1 MEGTMKVCVLT
12 GQRQLEWTEREI
24 PQPAAGELQIKLE
37 YVGICGSDLHFFDQ
51 GRLANW
57 ELDGPL
63 ALGHEPGGVV
73 TAIGEG
79 VTGFEV
85 GDKVA
90 IEPAVPCGKC
100 EACRTGHYNLCPD
113 VKMLAIP
120 HERDGVFSEYC
131 THDATMCYKLPE
143 NMDTMEGG
151 LLEPLTVF
159 IVTVLVGIAV
169 HIATGN
175 FFTSYN
181 ISTLSR
187 AASFAIIVGFGQTIV
202 LLTGGIDLSVATIG
216 QVCGMA
222 SAIFMVN
229 YGMNP
234 YLAIIIASLMG
245 IVLGAVNGFFIAYFK
260 MTPFIVTLAT
270 MQIYKGIVYVIT
282 KGMPITGM
290 PENAQNLANG
300 IIGGVLPKIV
310 VMMILICVI
319 LTVMLNRTK
328 FGRHI
333 YALGGNRKCAKIV
346 GIPTEKVEM
355 LVYCLSGLLAAFA
368 GVMMACKLASFQAS
382 IGESWQMDSIT
393 AAVLGGTSMAGG
405 IGTVVGTIFGG
416 LLSSVISTCITLL
429 RISSYWQTIVTGA
442 VVLIAV
448 LIDAVKDNPAIQ
460 EKIQRKRRSKGKN

>member
-1 MEGTMKVCVLT
+1 
-12 GQRQLEWTEREI
+12 
-24 PQPAAGELQIKLE
+24 
-37 YVGICGSDLHFFDQ
+37 
-51 GRLANW
+51 
-57 ELDGPL
+57 
-63 ALGHEPGGVV
+63 
-73 TAIGEG
+73 
-79 VTGFEV
+79 
-85 GDKVA
+85 
-90 IEPAVPCGKC
+90 
-100 EACRTGHYNLCPD
+100 
-113 VKMLAIP
+113 
-120 HERDGVFSEYC
+120 
-131 THDATMCYKLPE
+131 
-143 NMDTMEGG
+143 
-151 LLEPLTVF
+151 
-159 IVTVLVGIAV
+159 
-169 HIATGN
+169 
-175 FFTSYN
+175 
-181 ISTLSR
+181 
-187 AASFAIIVGFGQTIV
+187 
-202 LLTGGIDLSVATIG
+202 
-216 QVCGMA
+216 
-222 SAIFMVN
+222 MVN